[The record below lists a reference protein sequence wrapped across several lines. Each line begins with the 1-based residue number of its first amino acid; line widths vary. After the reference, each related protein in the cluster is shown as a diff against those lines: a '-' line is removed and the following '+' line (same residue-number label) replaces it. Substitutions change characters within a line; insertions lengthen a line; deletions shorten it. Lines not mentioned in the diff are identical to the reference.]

1 MAGLKRLRDHRFPEL
16 SWSFSVER
24 AEQLAQA
31 LGASAPSD
39 RLPPTLAFSAELD
52 HGLIDQLFAL
62 TGLQAHQ
69 LLHGEQHF
77 MYHRP
82 LQPGVLYTS
91 TSTLSEVIEKPR
103 FDLLHKYTALYEPDG
118 ALVCEM
124 RSIYVAIEEPVAP
137 GAAVV
142 ADDAA
147 ELPPIVTTVSRQQIQ
162 AFADASGDHNAVHL
176 DPVVARRAGHVD
188 VFAQGM
194 LGMGL
199 IGRQLPAGELRKF
212 SARFVSPIP
221 LGDRLRIE
229 QRGRPG
235 EWWLLGSQGQVRI
248 RARAEIG

>member
-1 MAGLKRLRDHRFPEL
+1 MAGLQRLKGYRFPEL
-16 SWSFSVER
+16 SWSFSGER
-24 AEQLAQA
+24 AEQLTHV
-31 LGASAPSD
+31 LGTSAYSD
-39 RLPPTLAFSAELD
+39 RLPPTLFFSAELD

-77 MYHRP
+77 LYHQQLR
-82 LQPGVLYTS
+82 PGVLYTS

-103 FDLLHKYTALYEPDG
+103 FDLLRKHTALHEPGG

-124 RSIYVAIEEPVAP
+124 RSIYVAIEQPVAR
-137 GAAVV
+137 GGVAVE
-142 ADDAA
+142 DQAA
-147 ELPPIVTTVSRQQIQ
+147 ELPPTVTTVSRQKIQ

-176 DPVVARRAGHVD
+176 DPVMARRAGHVD

-199 IGRQLPAGELRKF
+199 VGSQLPAGELRKF
-212 SARFVSPIP
+212 SARFMSPIP

-229 QRGRPG
+229 SRGEPG

-248 RARAEIG
+248 RACAEIG